1 MICEKCK
8 KNKATVKIVKI
19 VGDQK
24 IEESL
29 CVNCAFGVE
38 SKNQNSIKKSFD
50 INKFMGS
57 LLNSADINV
66 DGILHSKIVEENNE
80 KKCDL
85 CGTTYDEIKNFGLIG
100 CGKCYKV
107 FKQEIEE
114 KIRSYQGMSQMRK
127 RKKYNFIS
135 ENEKNIDDLEYELK
149 EAIKYEEYEK
159 AVVIRDCIKE
169 LESRRKEDEQ

>member
-29 CVNCAFGVE
+29 CVNCAFGVG
-38 SKNQNSIKKSFD
+38 SSDQNSVKKSFD
-50 INKFMGS
+50 INKLMGS
-57 LLNSADINV
+57 LLNNVEINV
-66 DGILHSKIVEENNE
+66 DGIFHSKIVEEDNE

-114 KIRSYQGMSQMRK
+114 KIRNYQGMSQMRK

-135 ENEKNIDDLEYELK
+135 EDEKNIDDLEYELK

-159 AVVIRDCIKE
+159 AAAIRDCIKKLKE
-169 LESRRKEDEQ
+169 RGLENE